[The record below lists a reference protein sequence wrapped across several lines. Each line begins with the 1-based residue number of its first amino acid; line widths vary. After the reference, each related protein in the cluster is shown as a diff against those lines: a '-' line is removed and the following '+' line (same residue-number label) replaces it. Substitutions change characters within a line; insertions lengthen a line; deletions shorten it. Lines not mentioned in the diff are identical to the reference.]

1 MKISSLITLLV
12 LLFSCTEATNNNKRK
27 NTSGDRDGTNVDR
40 PAGTAVFKD
49 VMPSHISRDRGAMQ
63 LTYTEIN
70 ELFKSGGIDG
80 NINYR
85 AVPAEARDNTGES
98 SVALRPSNECGTN
111 PDFSSIRASL
121 NHCTTQNNGTHLWK
135 GEDFGIS
142 GEGNWS
148 LIAVKKNPDMMV
160 WMDQRTELL
169 WSHTIARAD
178 WIDASGNNNA
188 NFPCENID
196 ILPQENVAW
205 RLPTRN
211 EFLQADING
220 YQNIFVLE
228 DQDDEIYWTATSAKN
243 TDNAWTIRISNGVLA
258 EVDKDTNTVAVK
270 CVGQI
275 LK

>member
-1 MKISSLITLLV
+1 MKISSLIMLLV
-12 LLFSCTEATNNNKRK
+12 FIVGCTEATNNGKRK
-27 NTSGDRDGTNVDR
+27 NTRGDRGDQNTDR
-40 PAGTAVFKD
+40 PAATAAFKD
-49 VMPSHISRDRGAMQ
+49 FMPSQISRDRGAKQ
-63 LTYTEIN
+63 LTYTQIN
-70 ELFKSGGIDG
+70 ELFKTGNIES

-85 AVPAEARDNTGES
+85 AVPAEARDNSGEA
-98 SVALRPSNECGTN
+98 SVAIRPNNECGTN
-111 PDFSSIRASL
+111 PDFTSVRASL
-121 NHCTTQNNGTHLWK
+121 NDCTTKNNGSHLWK
-135 GEDFGIS
+135 GEDLGIA

-148 LIAVKKNPDMMV
+148 LIAAKKNPDMMV

-178 WIDASGNNNA
+178 WVDASGNNNA
-188 NFPCENID
+188 NFPCESID
-196 ILPQENVAW
+196 ILPKENVAW

-228 DQDDEIYWTATSAKN
+228 DQQDEIYWTATSAKN

-258 EVDKDTNTVAVK
+258 EVDKDTPTVAVK